1 MILATTKE
9 RLLQYLEAKEIS
21 TSSFLK
27 ETGIKRGFLDTD
39 KLKAS
44 VSDIFLTMIIA
55 KYTDLNLEWIVTG
68 RGEMLKGNE
77 AETEK
82 EASNEADI
90 QADFSN
96 IIRLKCENSFLQK
109 ECNEL
114 KKDKEFLQS
123 IIVKGKITVLET
135 K

>member
-44 VSDIFLTMIIA
+44 VSDIFLTIIIA
-55 KYTDLNLEWIVTG
+55 KYTDLNLEWIITG
-68 RGEMLKGNE
+68 KGEMLKSNVGKKKKE
-77 AETEK
+77 ESK
-82 EASNEADI
+82 EAAI
-90 QADFSN
+90 QPDYNN
-96 IIRLKCENSFLQK
+96 IIRLECENNFLQK
-109 ECNEL
+109 ECTEL

-123 IIVKGKITVLET
+123 IIVKGKIKILDT